1 MASTAHPPTPSQAFV
16 RGIAIAVVCIGSR
29 ALATLEGGDRKKK
42 KTKLDIEMS
51 ERRLAMDRTSK
62 KKLGK
67 QRKEI
72 EEFLKFV
79 YGITSCNSVP
89 FIQDS

>member
-1 MASTAHPPTPSQAFV
+1 MHWIASISKPRR
-16 RGIAIAVVCIGSR
+16 RGQK
-29 ALATLEGGDRKKK
+29 EE
-42 KTKLDIEMS
+42 KTKLDIEMA
-51 ERRLAMDRTSK
+51 ERLLAMDRTSK

-72 EEFLKFV
+72 EEFQKFI

>member
-1 MASTAHPPTPSQAFV
+1 MHWIASTSNPGR
-16 RGIAIAVVCIGSR
+16 RGQK
-29 ALATLEGGDRKKK
+29 EE
-42 KTKLDIEMS
+42 KTKLDIEMA
-51 ERRLAMDRTSK
+51 ERLLAMDRTSK

-72 EEFLKFV
+72 EEFQKFV
-79 YGITSCNSVP
+79 CGITSCNSVH